1 MVMFEVIS
9 RTTPFAGAS
18 SVALAQ
24 IVICGQRPT
33 LPTQRVNYSCE
44 REYVQLMEKC
54 WNQDPELR
62 PDFKQIAAL
71 LQQLPCD

>member
-24 IVICGQRPT
+24 IVICGAKGQLFQLKELIT
-33 LPTQRVNYSCE
+33 LV
-44 REYVQLMEKC
+44 RENTY
-54 WNQDPELR
+54 N
-62 PDFKQIAAL
+62 
-71 LQQLPCD
+71 